1 MSIDLKKKPGFNK
14 PLGGDTKF
22 QYGGAELSAKGLK
35 DRAVEAIMENPE
47 AAGLKINSVDV
58 YAKPEEGM
66 LYYVAHYKDGEISG
80 STTI

>member
-35 DRAVEAIMENPE
+35 DRAVEAICADARFE
-47 AAGLKINSVDV
+47 GLKINAIDC
-58 YAKPEEGM
+58 YAKPEEGTC
-66 LYYVAHYKDGEISG
+66 YFVARHNKGELEG
-80 STTI
+80 SFPL